1 MSVLTIQDVSFS
13 IDQQT
18 ILQPLSLEIA
28 TGEVITLVGPS
39 GSGKSTLLKIIAS
52 LLTPSTGSILFNNQD
67 ISMLDPV
74 NYRKEVSYCF
84 QQPSLFG
91 ETVSDNLNFPFEIRK
106 KAVDEPLIQ
115 SYLKQVDLPAS
126 FLTKKI
132 TELSGGEKQR
142 IALIRNLLFPPQV
155 LLLDEVTTG
164 LDTESKEIVQQLLK
178 NSAEAGTTL
187 IQVTHD
193 ESEIAQAHRL
203 ITIDKGGLLHD

>member
-106 KAVDEPLIQ
+106 KALDETLIQ

-164 LDTESKEIVQQLLK
+164 LDTDSKEIVQQLLK

>member
-106 KAVDEPLIQ
+106 KALDETLIQ

-126 FLTKKI
+126 FLSKKI

-164 LDTESKEIVQQLLK
+164 LDTDSKEIVQQLLK

>member
-1 MSVLTIQDVSFS
+1 MSLLTIQDVSFS

-106 KAVDEPLIQ
+106 KALDETLIQ

-126 FLTKKI
+126 FLSKKI

-164 LDTESKEIVQQLLK
+164 LDTDSKEIVQQLLK
-178 NSAEAGTTL
+178 NSAQAGTTL

>member
-67 ISMLDPV
+67 ISMLEPV

-106 KAVDEPLIQ
+106 KALDETLIQ

-126 FLTKKI
+126 FLSKKI

-164 LDTESKEIVQQLLK
+164 LDTDSKEIVQQLLK

>member
-106 KAVDEPLIQ
+106 KVLDETLIQ

-126 FLTKKI
+126 FLSKKI

-164 LDTESKEIVQQLLK
+164 LDTDSKEIVQQLLK
-178 NSAEAGTTL
+178 NSAQAGTTL

>member
-106 KAVDEPLIQ
+106 KALDETLIQ

-126 FLTKKI
+126 FLSKKI
-132 TELSGGEKQR
+132 TEISGGEKQR

-164 LDTESKEIVQQLLK
+164 LDTDSKEIVQQLLK
-178 NSAEAGTTL
+178 NSAQAGTTL

>member
-106 KAVDEPLIQ
+106 KSLDETLIQ

-126 FLTKKI
+126 FLSKKI

-164 LDTESKEIVQQLLK
+164 LDTDSKEIVQQLLK

>member
-1 MSVLTIQDVSFS
+1 MSLLTIQDVSFS

-28 TGEVITLVGPS
+28 SGEVITLVGPS

-106 KAVDEPLIQ
+106 KALDETLIQ

-126 FLTKKI
+126 FLSKKI

-164 LDTESKEIVQQLLK
+164 LDTDSKEIVQQLLK
-178 NSAEAGTTL
+178 HSAEAGTTL

>member
-106 KAVDEPLIQ
+106 KALDETLIQ

-126 FLTKKI
+126 FLSKKI

-164 LDTESKEIVQQLLK
+164 LDTDSKEIVQQLLK
-178 NSAEAGTTL
+178 NSAETGTTL

>member
-28 TGEVITLVGPS
+28 SGEVITLVGPS

-106 KAVDEPLIQ
+106 KALDETLIQ

-126 FLTKKI
+126 FLSKKI

-164 LDTESKEIVQQLLK
+164 LDTDSKEIVQQLLK
-178 NSAEAGTTL
+178 NSAQAGTTL

>member
-106 KAVDEPLIQ
+106 KALDETLIQ

-126 FLTKKI
+126 FLSKKI

-164 LDTESKEIVQQLLK
+164 LDTDSKEIVQQLLK
-178 NSAEAGTTL
+178 HSAEAGTTL

>member
-28 TGEVITLVGPS
+28 SGEVITLVGPS

-74 NYRKEVSYCF
+74 NYSKEVSYCF

-106 KAVDEPLIQ
+106 KALDETLIQ

-164 LDTESKEIVQQLLK
+164 LDTDSKEIVQQLLK
-178 NSAEAGTTL
+178 NSAQAGTTL

>member
-28 TGEVITLVGPS
+28 SGEVITLVGPS

-67 ISMLDPV
+67 ISMLEPV

-106 KAVDEPLIQ
+106 KALDETLIQ

-126 FLTKKI
+126 FLSKKI

-164 LDTESKEIVQQLLK
+164 LDTDSKEIVQQLLK

>member
-1 MSVLTIQDVSFS
+1 MSLLTIQDVSFS

-67 ISMLDPV
+67 IIILDPV

-106 KAVDEPLIQ
+106 KALDEPLIQ

-126 FLTKKI
+126 FLSKKI

-164 LDTESKEIVQQLLK
+164 LDTDSKEIVQQLLK

>member
-28 TGEVITLVGPS
+28 SGEVITLVGPS

-106 KAVDEPLIQ
+106 KALDETLIQ

-164 LDTESKEIVQQLLK
+164 LDTDSKEIVQQLLK
-178 NSAEAGTTL
+178 NSAQAGTTL

>member
-39 GSGKSTLLKIIAS
+39 CSGKSTLLKIIAS

-106 KAVDEPLIQ
+106 KVLDETLIQ

-126 FLTKKI
+126 FLSKKI

-164 LDTESKEIVQQLLK
+164 LDTDSKEIVQQLLK
-178 NSAEAGTTL
+178 HSAEAGTTL

>member
-106 KAVDEPLIQ
+106 KALDETLIQ

-126 FLTKKI
+126 FLSKKI

-164 LDTESKEIVQQLLK
+164 LDTDSKEIVQQLLK
-178 NSAEAGTTL
+178 NSAQAGTTL

>member
-1 MSVLTIQDVSFS
+1 MSLLTIQDVSFS

-28 TGEVITLVGPS
+28 SGEVITLVGPS

-106 KAVDEPLIQ
+106 KALDETLIQ

-126 FLTKKI
+126 FLSKKI

-164 LDTESKEIVQQLLK
+164 LDTDSKEIVQQLLK
-178 NSAEAGTTL
+178 NSAQAGTTL

>member
-1 MSVLTIQDVSFS
+1 MSLLTIQDVSFS
-13 IDQQT
+13 INQQT

-28 TGEVITLVGPS
+28 SGEVITLVGPS

-106 KAVDEPLIQ
+106 KALDETLIQ

-126 FLTKKI
+126 FLSKKI

-164 LDTESKEIVQQLLK
+164 LDTDSKEIVQQLLK
-178 NSAEAGTTL
+178 NSAQAGTTL